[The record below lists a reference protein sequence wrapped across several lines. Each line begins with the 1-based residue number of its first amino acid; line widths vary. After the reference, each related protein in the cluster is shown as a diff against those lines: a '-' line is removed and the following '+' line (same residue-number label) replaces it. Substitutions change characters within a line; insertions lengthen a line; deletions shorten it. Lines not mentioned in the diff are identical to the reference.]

1 MYEDEEETRR
11 IYLAFLGGFMSGT
24 PSYASLCEECGECE
38 EKCPQSLPIR
48 DNLKKVAEYFGK

>member
-1 MYEDEEETRR
+1 
-11 IYLAFLGGFMSGT
+11 MSGT

-48 DNLKKVAEYFGK
+48 DNLKKVVEYFGK